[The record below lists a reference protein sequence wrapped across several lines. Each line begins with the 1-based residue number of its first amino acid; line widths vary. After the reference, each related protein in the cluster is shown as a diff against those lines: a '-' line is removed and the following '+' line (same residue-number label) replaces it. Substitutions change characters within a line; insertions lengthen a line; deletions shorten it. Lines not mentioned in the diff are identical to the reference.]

1 MELTYFTQ
9 NERQKCFDSREVRV
23 LMSNTIRKRIV
34 SAGLF
39 LVMSLGLLNGCS
51 LTQNSSEQTT
61 STGTTASAA
70 ASAGTTATTDAMVT
84 ADAVSNEEMKTPK
97 YIFLFIGDGMS
108 YVQTNAAQVYLGNN
122 TEGEI
127 ATESLNFTQFPVI
140 GNVTTYDS
148 TSFCPDS
155 ASTATALS
163 CGVKTH
169 SGVVGLEADKM
180 TQPESIT
187 ELLKQEGMK
196 IGVVSTVTINHA
208 TPAAFYS
215 HVISRNDYYQIAMQM
230 ATSDVDYFGGGS
242 VNKSTGSDKS
252 YTDAYSIIE
261 NKGYTIADTNEE
273 ILALGS
279 SSGKCYALSPV
290 LQDSGS
296 IPYAIDAGADDLTFA
311 DYVSTGIEVLDN
323 DNGFFMMCESGKIDW
338 ACHAN
343 DAMTTIQEVIDF
355 SDGIQCAIDFAA
367 EHPDETLILVTGDH
381 ETGGMTIGYA
391 STGYDTAFDLLG
403 KQTMSY
409 VAFDELVVEMKEANP
424 DVTLA
429 DFLPVIKDTFGLIA
443 PSDPDAAV
451 EANADYV
458 MTEYEY
464 EKLENAFAESM
475 LPEEERSETEETSVL
490 YGGYDPISVTLTHI
504 INNKAGIGWTSY
516 SHTGTP
522 VAFYAMGASAEL
534 FAGTYDNT
542 DVFYKML
549 EAAGCT
555 AEATTA
561 A

>member
-1 MELTYFTQ
+1 M
-9 NERQKCFDSREVRV
+9 NK
-23 LMSNTIRKRIV
+23 TIRKRII
-34 SAGLF
+34 STALF
-39 LVMSLGLLNGCS
+39 LTMSLSVLNGCTS
-51 LTQNSSEQTT
+51 TKSVSELSSTTT
-61 STGTTASAA
+61 SSIVIAEEAR
-70 ASAGTTATTDAMVT
+70 VEE
-84 ADAVSNEEMKTPK
+84 VSFEEAKKPK

-122 TEGEI
+122 TAGEI
-127 ATESLNFTQFPVI
+127 ATASLNFTQFPVI

-169 SGVVGLEADKM
+169 SGVVGLEADKL
-180 TQPESIT
+180 TQPESVT
-187 ELLKQEGMK
+187 EILKQEGMK

-215 HVISRNDYYQIAMQM
+215 HVVSRNDYYKIAMQL
-230 ATSDVDYFGGGS
+230 ATSEVDYFGGGS
-242 VNKSTGSDKS
+242 VNKSTGSDGS

-261 NKGYTIADTNEE
+261 KKGYTIADTNEE
-273 ILALGS
+273 ILALDS
-279 SSGKCYALSPV
+279 TSGKCYALSPV

-296 IPYAIDAGADDLTFA
+296 MSYAIDAGANDLTFA
-311 DYVSTGIEVLDN
+311 DYVSKGIEVLDN
-323 DNGFFMMCESGKIDW
+323 ENGFFMVCESGKIDW

-355 SDGIQCAIDFAA
+355 SEGVQSAIDFAA

-391 STGYDTAFDLLG
+391 STGYDTAFNLLG

-409 VAFDELVVEMKEANP
+409 VAFDELVGEMKEANP
-424 DVTLA
+424 DVTLD
-429 DFLPVIKDTFGLIA
+429 DFLPVIKDAFGLIA
-443 PSDPDAAV
+443 PSDPDAAI
-451 EANADYV
+451 EANADFV
-458 MTEYEY
+458 MTDYEF
-464 EKLENAFAESM
+464 EKLEKAFAESM
-475 LPEEERSETEETSVL
+475 LPEEERSATEETSVL
-490 YGGYDPISVTLTHI
+490 YGGYDPLSVTLTHI
-504 INNKAGIGWTSY
+504 INNKAGVGWTSY

-542 DVFYKML
+542 EVFYKML
-549 EAAGCT
+549 EAAGYSS
-555 AEATTA
+555 ESISA